1 MLYICIMNETHKIQ
15 AQLTVLERKFATI
28 QPVNGNGDHNREY
41 YSLKGKIGKLKKQ
54 LDESKK
60 QDWLGQ

>member
-1 MLYICIMNETHKIQ
+1 MNETTKIQ
-15 AQLTVLERKFATI
+15 AQLTVLERKIATI
-28 QPVNGNGDHNREY
+28 TQVKPDGSHNRDY